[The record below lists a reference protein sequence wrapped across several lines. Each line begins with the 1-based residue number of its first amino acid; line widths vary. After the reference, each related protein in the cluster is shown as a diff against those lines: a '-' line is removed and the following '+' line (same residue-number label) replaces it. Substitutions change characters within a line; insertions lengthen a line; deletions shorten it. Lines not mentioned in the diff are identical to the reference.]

1 MSATSSNAASGSPKG
16 ILSGYGVVAL
26 AFITVVT
33 VLGAVAVSAVG
44 SFKAPPK
51 KIVNGDMVRA
61 FEKHY
66 DEEFPLRIA
75 SINVWTAAQLVLFG
89 EGRLGV
95 VIGTDGWLYTN
106 EEFNVIPK
114 WKDAIASNLKVVSWV
129 HGELSRAGVPLM
141 IVIVPEKAKIY
152 PEHIGKHERAAAHQN
167 LGAQLVATADALNL
181 PIIDLTTVLS
191 EGRNGGQTYL
201 RTDTHWTPYGAELAA
216 KAVKV
221 RLQELNLTD
230 AAAKPGDYATTE
242 GAEVVHRGDL
252 LSFLPLEPMFKSLM
266 PPVEM
271 IRDVDT
277 TASAALSSE
286 MGLFD
291 DTKLPEVALVG
302 TSYSANP
309 KWNFSGYLEDEL
321 NEGVA
326 NYSEEGVGP
335 FPPMMQFL
343 GGKDFKE
350 HKPRLVIWEIPERSL
365 LSKVDLGPFQN
376 LMEVYEPVPVTA
388 KQ

>member
-16 ILSGYGVVAL
+16 ILSGYGVVAV
-26 AFITVVT
+26 AFIAVVT
-33 VLGAVAVSAVG
+33 VLGVVAASAVG

-75 SINVWTAAQLVLFG
+75 SVNVWTAAQLVLFG

-129 HGELSRAGVPLM
+129 QGELSRAGVPLM

-167 LGAQLVATADALNL
+167 LGAQLVATAQALSL
-181 PIIDLTTVLS
+181 PIIDLTAVLS
-191 EGRNGGQTYL
+191 QGRSEGQTYL

-216 KAVKV
+216 KAVKG
-221 RLQELNLTD
+221 RLQELGLTD
-230 AAAKPGDYATTE
+230 AAAKPGDYSTTE

-277 TASAALSSE
+277 SASASLSSE

-321 NEGVA
+321 NESVA

-388 KQ
+388 K